1 MVEVKQLANIASNA
15 AAPVMGQSLALGTVE
30 YVLLEAAVSML
41 LRRVIKAPRRSFLQE
56 VALHTISLPFLGGL
70 GAPFGKTRTY
80 NDTYTKQ
87 VIDGSKGIP
96 AVFLAQYVQATA
108 ANGFHLPS
116 LSVNDVV
123 ITAVSKTLTRPATK
137 AIFDFAPYVIRE
149 HIERI
154 RLLVGRQENASLL
167 ANFLVSQG
175 FVAAGPSSGG
185 LATTSYIPARQPR
198 VDRGPYGQPPGAAG
212 GASNVGR
219 AFN

>member
-70 GAPFGKTRTY
+70 GPPLGKTTSY
-80 NDTYTKQ
+80 NTGYTQ
-87 VIDGSKGIP
+87 QFIDGGKGIP

-108 ANGFHLPS
+108 AKGFHLPS

-123 ITAVSKTLTRPATK
+123 ITAIAKTITRPATK
-137 AIFDFAPYVIRE
+137 VIFDFAPAVIRE

-154 RLLVGRQENASLL
+154 RFLVGRQENASLL

-175 FVAAGPSSGG
+175 FVATGPSSGG
-185 LATTSYIPARQPR
+185 LATAAYIPARQPR
-198 VDRGPYGQPPGAAG
+198 QERAPFGQMPGAAG
-212 GASNVGR
+212 GASTV
-219 AFN
+219 

>member
-41 LRRVIKAPRRSFLQE
+41 LRRLIKAPRRSFLQE

-108 ANGFHLPS
+108 AKGFHLPS

-123 ITAVSKTLTRPATK
+123 ITAIAKTITRPATK
-137 AIFDFAPYVIRE
+137 VSFDFAPAVIRE

-167 ANFLVSQG
+167 ANFL
-175 FVAAGPSSGG
+175 FGPEQRG
-185 LATTSYIPARQPR
+185 TY
-198 VDRGPYGQPPGAAG
+198 GPYPAG
-212 GASNVGR
+212 GSMFKQRAPFVPLPGHEGEFGGRQESNV
-219 AFN
+219 